1 MALPLCPVCQN
12 SYDTE
17 HSPRSIHPCGHG
29 ICELCFDKYVSRGG
43 ETCPICRVHITST
56 SVNYDLRAMCKSPE
70 TGWRRDMARI
80 VGRYLPGKDIVISE
94 RFCKV
99 TPLIKLR
106 CDWCIGSLKKARAIL
121 VDLLAE
127 LPLADVLHWITVL
140 NFDPSVEAQLIEHV
154 STLMRHKEFLGNE
167 DEWLL
172 KLSHVI

>member
-1 MALPLCPVCQN
+1 M
-12 SYDTE
+12 
-17 HSPRSIHPCGHG
+17 
-29 ICELCFDKYVSRGG
+29 
-43 ETCPICRVHITST
+43 
-56 SVNYDLRAMCKSPE
+56 
-70 TGWRRDMARI
+70 
-80 VGRYLPGKDIVISE
+80 ISE